1 MSLLY
6 AKSYKITNDITAR
19 IPTIG
24 DILDHQEEYFRV
36 LTAFVATPF
45 DLMVQLDDMG
55 LDFTTVGKYELF
67 AMLFRGVLEDY
78 QDGNTDGLDLILQGY
93 DFNNLFPAIDV
104 KAETLVFVDSQ
115 KRIIID
121 KRVYQQIKA
130 VLCHLNDIEKKNKL
144 PGNNAAKKYLLERA
158 RAKLRSASRK
168 QNVDSEL
175 EDYIV
180 ALVNTK
186 EFKYDFD
193 TVRSLSLYQFHRSL
207 KQILKRLNYDQIM
220 SGYYAGNL
228 DIKKVDRDSLNWL
241 SSK

>member
-6 AKSYKITNDITAR
+6 AKSYKITDDITAN
-19 IPTIG
+19 IPTVG
-24 DILDHQEEYFRV
+24 EILDHQEDYYRT

-55 LDFTTVGKYELF
+55 LDFTEVGRYELF
-67 AMLFRGVLEDY
+67 AMLFRGILEEY
-78 QDGNTDGLDLILQGY
+78 QSGNTAGLDLVLQGY
-93 DFNNLFPAIDV
+93 DFNDLFPAIDV
-104 KAETLVFVDSQ
+104 KAEAIVFVDSK
-115 KRIIID
+115 KRIVIN
-121 KRVYQQIKA
+121 KRVYQQIRA
-130 VLCHLNDIEKKNKL
+130 TLCHLNDIEKKDKL
-144 PGNNAAKKYLLERA
+144 PGNNAAKQYMLERA
-158 RAKLRSASRK
+158 RAKLRSASRRQK
-168 QNVDSEL
+168 VDSEL

-228 DIKKVDRDSLNWL
+228 DLKKVDQDSLNWL